1 MQKKFLVIAG
11 LAILSLASIGCA
23 KDGAAR
29 DNPAAASTTA
39 AAGDLPEVLATVDG
53 EKITLAEVRARV
65 GNDLDRAETQYLQAR
80 STLIDN
86 TLKEMLRER
95 VIDAE
100 AKKQGKSYEELVAAE
115 AGIGINPTDA
125 EIAKWYQEN
134 GSRTGG
140 RPIEAIKDQITDLL
154 RTERRSAAE
163 AQLLSRLNAERKV
176 AVNFQPYRLA
186 FENGNAPAMG
196 KQGAP
201 VTLIEFSDFQCPF
214 CTRFAPTLKQ
224 VNQKYGDKVH
234 IVYRQYPILSL
245 HPNAFK
251 ASEASLCANDQGK
264 FWELHDWM
272 FANQARLGVADLKQ
286 KAGEL
291 GMDRKKFDT
300 CLDTGRY
307 VEQVQKDMAD
317 GVKVGITGTP
327 AVFINGV
334 ELKGGAVPFETVAAA
349 IDQELARTTAAK

>member
-1 MQKKFLVIAG
+1 MHKKFLAAAG
-11 LAILSLASIGCA
+11 LALLSLTSTACA
-23 KDGAAR
+23 KDGAAK
-29 DNPAAASTTA
+29 DSPSTAATASTS
-39 AAGDLPEVLATVDG
+39 GDLPEVLASVDG
-53 EKITLAEVRARV
+53 QNITLADVRARV
-65 GNDLDRAETQYLQAR
+65 GNELDRAEVQYLQTR

-86 TLKEMLRER
+86 TLKAMLRER

-125 EIAKWYQEN
+125 EIAKWYQDN
-134 GSRTGG
+134 LNRTGG
-140 RPIEAIKDQITDLL
+140 RPLEQIKDQIADLL
-154 RTERRSAAE
+154 RSERRNAAE
-163 AQLLSRLNAERKV
+163 AQLQSRLNKERKV

-186 FENGNAPAMG
+186 FDNGNSPSMG
-196 KQGAP
+196 KEDAP

-214 CTRFAPTLKQ
+214 CNRFAPTLKQ
-224 VNQKYGDKVH
+224 VNEKYGDKVR
-234 IVYRQYPILSL
+234 IVYRQYPIPSI
-245 HPNAFK
+245 HPFAFK
-251 ASEASLCANDQGK
+251 ASEASLCANEQGK

-272 FANQARLGVADLKQ
+272 FANQSRLGVADLKQ
-286 KAGEL
+286 KAGEM

-307 VEQVQKDMAD
+307 VEQVQRDMAD

-349 IDQELARTTAAK
+349 IDQELARTTAGN